1 MLDHAR
7 ANAAADTVR
16 VIRSFVA
23 SYDRNDADD
32 RAIAVRIR
40 QVLHSELYRRERE
53 IYAEWVDLGGE
64 A

>member
-1 MLDHAR
+1 MLEHAR
-7 ANAAADTVR
+7 ASAAANTVR
-16 VIRSFVA
+16 AIRDFVA
-23 SYDRNDADD
+23 SYDRYDADD

-53 IYAEWVDLGGE
+53 IYPEWVDLGGE